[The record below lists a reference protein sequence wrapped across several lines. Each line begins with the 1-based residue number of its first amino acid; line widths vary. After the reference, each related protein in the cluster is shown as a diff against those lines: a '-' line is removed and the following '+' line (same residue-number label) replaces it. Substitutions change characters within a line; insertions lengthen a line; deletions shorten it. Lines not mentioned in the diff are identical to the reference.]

1 MARRVDEQVLRL
13 YVSVH
18 HVQPV
23 YVVESPHELVGVE
36 LHQERVHLLLQLL
49 EAMLDPVD
57 IGRDVVHDNVQGTIF
72 TLLKVGVLNSNYI
85 LMMHLLV
92 NL

>member
-1 MARRVDEQVLRL
+1 
-13 YVSVH
+13 
-18 HVQPV
+18 
-23 YVVESPHELVGVE
+23 
-36 LHQERVHLLLQLL
+36 
-49 EAMLDPVD
+49 MLDPVD
-57 IGRDVVHDNVQGTIF
+57 IGRDVVHDNVQGAIF